1 MKKTTIVLI
10 ILIAVIVGT
19 FIATFTATTTSV
31 SFEEA
36 FAEPGTEFKISGTL
50 DTNYEIVYDPETN
63 HNLTVFHMR
72 DKSNQLQEVKLKQPK
87 PQGLE
92 RSESV
97 DLYGTVIDGEFYASE
112 ILLKCPSKYN
122 EDNHLIE
129 TAQAN

>member
-10 ILIAVIVGT
+10 ILIASIVGT

-31 SFEEA
+31 TFEEA

-50 DTNYEIVYDPETN
+50 DTDFEIKYDPETN

-72 DKSNQLQEVKLKQPK
+72 DKNNQLQEIKLKKPL
-87 PQGLE
+87 PQGLD
-92 RSESV
+92 RSESI
-97 DLYGTVIDGEFYASE
+97 DLYGSVINGEFYASD
-112 ILLKCPSKYN
+112 ILMKCPSKYN
-122 EDNHLIE
+122 EDNHLID